1 MLKELHAKTIL
12 DDDHDSQRLHICT
25 RRKTR
30 PHYDRQFPSQSIIA
44 VLHVSIH
51 PLTLV
56 PSSALTMLASSNLG
70 FVCTVVICLG
80 VVPSCPEHD
89 VLAYV
94 LNGNCAMTTLE
105 NTPGDVKD

>member
-1 MLKELHAKTIL
+1 MIVIANDYIYVHVGKRAPIMTG
-12 DDDHDSQRLHICT
+12 S
-25 RRKTR
+25 
-30 PHYDRQFPSQSIIA
+30 FPRIRSLLT

-70 FVCTVVICLG
+70 FVCTVVVCLG

-94 LNGNCAMTTLE
+94 LKGNCAMTTLE